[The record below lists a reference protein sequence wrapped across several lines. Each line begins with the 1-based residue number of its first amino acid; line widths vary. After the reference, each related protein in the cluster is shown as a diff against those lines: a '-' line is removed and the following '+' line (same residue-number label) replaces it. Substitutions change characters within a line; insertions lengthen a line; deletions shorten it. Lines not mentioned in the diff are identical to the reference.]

1 MTHYYLENVSLSW
14 TDFIFIF
21 RQCNY
26 EIETSRQWPF
36 FEINNKI

>member
-14 TDFIFIF
+14 TDFIF